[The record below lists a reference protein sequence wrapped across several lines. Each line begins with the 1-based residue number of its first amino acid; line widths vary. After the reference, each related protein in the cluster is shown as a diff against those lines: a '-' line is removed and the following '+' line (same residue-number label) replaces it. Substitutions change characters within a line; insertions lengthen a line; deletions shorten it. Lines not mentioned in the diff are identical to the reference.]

1 MKSRILI
8 LTILFA
14 SVTSLTF
21 FQSCNSGAS
30 LNVKGSLIKG
40 NIENAES
47 MQLFFDHINYDN
59 SNDVIAKA
67 EIDNKGNFEIPI
79 EEGLENGVYRIR
91 IGRKK
96 AYFVFDGSEKIV
108 TINGDLANF
117 DQYFFSIEGSETGAV
132 FCDLM
137 KKHQSRSI
145 DNKGVAEFVK
155 SSSNPLM
162 ASFVM
167 LRVFGNSNDHIPL
180 AKEVSQ
186 KLSATDPKSQYAKQ
200 YKNIVAKQE
209 ASYAQMLASQK
220 VKIGL
225 PAPDI
230 DLESPDGK
238 KYALSDLKGKVVLLD
253 FWASW
258 CGPCRKANP
267 HVVETYKKY
276 KSKGFTVYSVSLDG
290 INPRILNRLKTDE
303 AIAEQTEK
311 AKQKWIKA
319 IEKDGLLWA
328 EHVSDLQYWNSVAA
342 KTYGVRS
349 IPQTFLINRDGTI
362 AAINPRNNLEEA
374 LLKIL

>member
-8 LTILFA
+8 LTILIA
-14 SVTSLTF
+14 GVTSLTL
-21 FQSCNSGAS
+21 FQSCN
-30 LNVKGSLIKG
+30 NEVKGSLIKG
-40 NIENAES
+40 TIVNAEN
-47 MQLFFDHINYDN
+47 MQLFFDHIKYDKPN
-59 SNDVIAKA
+59 NIIEKVD
-67 EIDNKGNFEIPI
+67 IDGKGNFKIPI
-79 EEGLENGVYRIR
+79 EEGLENGIYRIR
-91 IGRKK
+91 IGKKK

-117 DQYFFSIEGSETGAV
+117 DQYIFDIEGSEDSEA

-137 KKHQSRSI
+137 KNYTSKSI

-155 SSSNPLM
+155 STSNPLM

-167 LRVFGNSNDHIPL
+167 IRVFGNSTDQIPL
-180 AKEVSQ
+180 AKEVSE
-186 KLSATDPKSQYAKQ
+186 KLVATDPESQYTKDF
-200 YKNIVAKQE
+200 KKIVTLQE
-209 ASYAQMLASQK
+209 ASYAQMLATQK
-220 VKIGL
+220 VKVGL

-290 INPRILNRLKTDE
+290 INPRIMKRLKTDE
-303 AIAEQTEK
+303 AIAEQMDK
-311 AKQKWIKA
+311 AKQKWIRA

-328 EHVSDLQYWNSVAA
+328 EHVSDLKYWNSVAA